1 MIFIIIH
8 IVRENERINDILRN
22 YNVSLDD
29 VKVCNMHITNFNDLK
44 NNILKYHGISF
55 KYILSTI
62 FEEKN
67 YYSPVLSNSEKSNE
81 ILKYKNDSI
90 ESYYMRLKRRSRK
103 SCTTNF
109 ICLQRLWI

>member
-1 MIFIIIH
+1 MFFSSKVPYPIVFIKIN
-8 IVRENERINDILRN
+8 IVI
-22 YNVSLDD
+22 
-29 VKVCNMHITNFNDLK
+29 

-55 KYILSTI
+55 KYILSSL

-103 SCTTNF
+103 RNKYF
-109 ICLQRLWI
+109 NWKNNIKNKKGEIIW